1 MKPAAEEARSHYGC
15 AEPGTHSTDHHPRC
29 CGAGNAKYGCE
40 LLSALLTSR
49 DLAAREECA
58 KVAETFVGGD
68 HIARVIRAKGGAR

>member
-1 MKPAAEEARSHYGC
+1 MFGCYLSESNEVRHSRDCLGITFAR
-15 AEPGTHSTDHHPRC
+15 E
-29 CGAGNAKYGCE
+29 GAVGCE
-40 LLSALLTSR
+40 RLTSRFTAR